1 MRGRR
6 ARRAVRMLLLVLGV
20 VCAVAASSA
29 LDFGGAAQAASAQQL
44 QRLQREIRGTE
55 RRVDQRRGRERVL
68 TSDVRRY
75 NARITVLR
83 DRVSG
88 LEARQRA
95 AQSDLNRSSAALM
108 GTQGELRTQR
118 RRLVRLRS
126 RLKGARRVLAA
137 RLVELYQADKPDLVG
152 VVVNSRGF
160 SDLLERAEFM
170 ARIGRQDQRVVA
182 AVRGARTKAVSLE
195 RRLAVLERAQ
205 RRTAERME
213 ARRNEIVQVKSRAV
227 AARESVATARA
238 SRTSLLTRVRTQRRT
253 LEGSLASMRREEA
266 GVRRKI
272 AAASALSTPT
282 AASAPASAGKRGS
295 GALAWP
301 AEGQFTSP
309 FGQRWGRLHAGIDI
323 AVPTGTAVRAADA
336 GTITIAG
343 WTGGYGNYVCVD
355 VGSGL
360 TACGAHNSQ
369 LKVRVGQRVARGEV
383 IALSGNTG
391 NSTGPHVHFETRVGG
406 VPRDPMGYL

>member
-1 MRGRR
+1 
-6 ARRAVRMLLLVLGV
+6 VLLLVLGV
-20 VCAVAASSA
+20 VCVVVASSS
-29 LDFGGAAQAASAQQL
+29 LDPGGAAQAASGQQL
-44 QRLQREIRGTE
+44 QRLQRDIRGTE

-75 NARITVLR
+75 SARITVLR

-95 AQSDLNRSSAALM
+95 AQSDLDRSSAALV

-126 RLKGARRVLAA
+126 RLAGARRVLAA

-170 ARIGRQDQRVVA
+170 ARIGRQDQRVVT
-182 AVRGARTKAVSLE
+182 AVRRARTKAVSLE

-205 RRTAERME
+205 RRTAERIE

-227 AARESVATARA
+227 AARDSVAAARA

-272 AAASALSTPT
+272 AAA
-282 AASAPASAGKRGS
+282 AASQSMPAAASGSASARTRGS
-295 GALAWP
+295 GALVWP

-343 WTGGYGNYVCVD
+343 WTGGYGNYVCID

>member
-1 MRGRR
+1 MHPATR
-6 ARRAVRMLLLVLGV
+6 LLLFLGA
-20 VCAVAASSA
+20 VCVVAATSS
-29 LDFGGAAQAASAQQL
+29 LDAVGGAAQAAPAQQL
-44 QRLQREIRGTE
+44 QRLERDIRGTE

-75 NARITVLR
+75 SARITVLR

-88 LEARQRA
+88 LEARQRV
-95 AQSDLNRSSAALM
+95 AQSDLDRSSATLAS
-108 GTQGELRTQR
+108 TQGELRAQR

-126 RLKGARRVLAA
+126 RLANARRVLAA

-160 SDLLERAEFM
+160 SDLLERTEFM
-170 ARIGRQDQRVVA
+170 ARIGRQDQRVVT
-182 AVRGARTKAVSLE
+182 AVRTARTKAVSLE
-195 RRLAVLERAQ
+195 RRLGDLERTQ
-205 RRTAERME
+205 RRTAERMR
-213 ARRNEIVQVKSRAV
+213 ARRNEILQVKSRAV
-227 AARESVATARA
+227 AARESVTAARA
-238 SRTSLLTRVRTQRRT
+238 SRASLLTRVQTQRRT
-253 LEGSLASMRREEA
+253 LEGSLASMRREEV
-266 GVRRKI
+266 GVRKKI
-272 AAASALSTPT
+272 AAAAARSTPT
-282 AASAPASAGKRGS
+282 VASAPASAGTRGS
-295 GALAWP
+295 GALVWP

-336 GTITIAG
+336 GTVTIAG

-360 TACGAHNSQ
+360 TVCGAHNSQ